1 MARCEPEAPDPAGP
15 TAVAAPIG
23 SGMLTTVPT
32 TRPQQTAVL
41 LTFVLISFAANSL
54 VTRYVVANG
63 LLDAYLLTVVR
74 FVAGAV
80 ALLALTIGGGD
91 RPSLTRA
98 NLWPAFWLGVYSVC
112 ISFGYQ
118 HIGAAAGTFVFYA
131 TVLAGLVAYDMVSR
145 TPVPT
150 ARAVG
155 ALVSIAGVAV
165 LTAPSAGDVTPLGV
179 LLLGVTG
186 AAWALYTAAGRTVT
200 DPRAAT
206 TGNFL
211 VLAVALLV
219 PIGVTVSGGP
229 TVTTTGLVLGAVM
242 GSVTTALS
250 YVAWYACQRRMS
262 ATTAGT
268 VQLVIPILAAAGAM
282 LLLGERLTLV
292 FVLAALLVFA
302 GLWIGRPR

>member
-1 MARCEPEAPDPAGP
+1 
-15 TAVAAPIG
+15 
-23 SGMLTTVPT
+23 MLTTVPT
-32 TRPQQTAVL
+32 TRQQTAVL
-41 LTFVLISFAANSL
+41 LSFVLVSFAANSL
-54 VTRYVVANG
+54 VTRYVVANR

-80 ALLALTIGGGD
+80 ALLVLTLSRGE

-98 NLWPAFWLGVYSVC
+98 NLWPAFWLGVYAVC

-131 TVLAGLVAYDMVSR
+131 TVLAGLVAYDVVSR
-145 TPVPT
+145 TPVP
-150 ARAVG
+150 RVRVVG
-155 ALVSIAGVAV
+155 ALVSLAGVGV
-165 LTAPSAGDVTPLGV
+165 LTAPAAGDVTPLGV
-179 LLLGVTG
+179 LLLAVTG

-200 DPRAAT
+200 DPQTAT
-206 TGNFL
+206 TGNFT

-219 PIGVTVSGGP
+219 PVGVTVSGGP
-229 TVTTTGLVLGAVM
+229 TVTTTGLVLAALM

-262 ATTAGT
+262 ATTSGT
-268 VQLVIPILAAAGAM
+268 VQTVIPILTAAAATV
-282 LLLGERLTLV
+282 LLGERLTVL

>member
-1 MARCEPEAPDPAGP
+1 
-15 TAVAAPIG
+15 
-23 SGMLTTVPT
+23 MLTTVPR
-32 TRPQQTAVL
+32 TRQQTAVL
-41 LTFVLISFAANSL
+41 LSFVLVSFAANSL
-54 VTRYVVANG
+54 VTRYVVGNR

-80 ALLALTIGGGD
+80 ALLVLTLSRGE

-98 NLWPAFWLGVYSVC
+98 NLWPAFWLGVYAVC

-145 TPVPT
+145 TPVP
-150 ARAVG
+150 RVRVVG
-155 ALVSIAGVAV
+155 ALVSLAGVGV
-165 LTAPSAGDVTPLGV
+165 LTAPAAGDVTPLGV
-179 LLLGVTG
+179 LLLAVTG

-200 DPRAAT
+200 DPQTAT
-206 TGNFL
+206 TGNFT
-211 VLAVALLV
+211 VLAVALMV
-219 PIGVTVSGGP
+219 PVGVTVSGGP
-229 TVTTTGLVLGAVM
+229 TVTTTGLVLAALM

-268 VQLVIPILAAAGAM
+268 VQTIIPILTAAAATV
-282 LLLGERLTLV
+282 LLGERLTVVL
-292 FVLAALLVFA
+292 VLAALLVFA

>member
-1 MARCEPEAPDPAGP
+1 VTGVPAP
-15 TAVAAPIG
+15 VG
-23 SGMLTTVPT
+23 SGMLTTVPK
-32 TRPQQTAVL
+32 TRPQQTAAL
-41 LTFVLISFAANSL
+41 LSFVLVSFAANSL
-54 VTRYVVANG
+54 MTRYVVANR

-80 ALLALTIGGGD
+80 ALLVLTLGRGD
-91 RPSLTRA
+91 RPSISRA
-98 NLWPAFWLGVYSVC
+98 NLWPAFWLGVYAVC

-131 TVLAGLVAYDMVSR
+131 TVLAGLVAYDVVTR
-145 TPVPT
+145 TPVPR

-155 ALVSIAGVAV
+155 ALVSIAGVGV

-179 LLLGVTG
+179 LLLTVTG
-186 AAWALYTAAGRTVT
+186 AAWALYTAAGRTGT
-200 DPRAAT
+200 DPRTTT
-206 TGNFL
+206 TGNFT

-219 PIGVTVSGGP
+219 PVGFTVSGGP
-229 TVTTTGLVLGAVM
+229 TVTITGLVLGAGM
-242 GSVTTALS
+242 GSLTTALA

-268 VQLVIPILAAAGAM
+268 VQSVIPILAAAGAM
-282 LLLGERLTLV
+282 LLLGERLTLL
-292 FVLAALLVFA
+292 FGLAALLVLA

>member
-1 MARCEPEAPDPAGP
+1 
-15 TAVAAPIG
+15 
-23 SGMLTTVPT
+23 MLTTVPT
-32 TRPQQTAVL
+32 TRQQTAVL
-41 LTFVLISFAANSL
+41 LSFVLVSFAANSL
-54 VTRYVVANG
+54 VTRYVVGNR

-80 ALLALTIGGGD
+80 ALLVLTLSRGE

-98 NLWPAFWLGVYSVC
+98 NLWPAFWLGVYAVC

-131 TVLAGLVAYDMVSR
+131 TVLAGLVAYDVVSR
-145 TPVPT
+145 TPVP
-150 ARAVG
+150 RVRVVG
-155 ALVSIAGVAV
+155 ALVSLAGVGV
-165 LTAPSAGDVTPLGV
+165 LTAPAAGDVTPLGV
-179 LLLGVTG
+179 LLLAVTG

-200 DPRAAT
+200 DPQTAT
-206 TGNFL
+206 TGNFT

-219 PIGVTVSGGP
+219 PVGVTVSGGP
-229 TVTTTGLVLGAVM
+229 TVTTTGLVLAALM

-268 VQLVIPILAAAGAM
+268 VQTVIPILTAAAATV
-282 LLLGERLTLV
+282 LLGERLTVLL
-292 FVLAALLVFA
+292 VLAALLVFA

>member
-1 MARCEPEAPDPAGP
+1 
-15 TAVAAPIG
+15 
-23 SGMLTTVPT
+23 MLTTVPT
-32 TRPQQTAVL
+32 TRQQTAVL
-41 LTFVLISFAANSL
+41 LSFVLVSFAANSL
-54 VTRYVVANG
+54 VTRYVVANR

-80 ALLALTIGGGD
+80 ALLVLTLSRGE

-98 NLWPAFWLGVYSVC
+98 NLWPAFWLGVYAVC

-131 TVLAGLVAYDMVSR
+131 TVLAGLVAYDVVSR
-145 TPVPT
+145 TPVP
-150 ARAVG
+150 RVRVVG
-155 ALVSIAGVAV
+155 ALVSLAGVGV
-165 LTAPSAGDVTPLGV
+165 LTAPAAGDVTPLGV
-179 LLLGVTG
+179 LLLAVTG

-200 DPRAAT
+200 DPQTAT
-206 TGNFL
+206 TGNFT

-219 PIGVTVSGGP
+219 PVGVTVSGGP
-229 TVTTTGLVLGAVM
+229 TVTTTGLVLAALM

-268 VQLVIPILAAAGAM
+268 VQTVIPILTAAAATV
-282 LLLGERLTLV
+282 LLGERLTVLL
-292 FVLAALLVFA
+292 VLAALLVFA

>member
-1 MARCEPEAPDPAGP
+1 
-15 TAVAAPIG
+15 
-23 SGMLTTVPT
+23 MLTTVPT
-32 TRPQQTAVL
+32 TRQQTAVL
-41 LTFVLISFAANSL
+41 LSFVLVSFAANSL
-54 VTRYVVANG
+54 VTRYVVANR

-80 ALLALTIGGGD
+80 ALLVLTLSRGE

-98 NLWPAFWLGVYSVC
+98 NLWPAFWLGVYAVC

-131 TVLAGLVAYDMVSR
+131 TVLAGLVAYDVVSR
-145 TPVPT
+145 TPVP
-150 ARAVG
+150 RVRVVG
-155 ALVSIAGVAV
+155 ALVSLAGVGV
-165 LTAPSAGDVTPLGV
+165 LTAPAAGDVTPLGV
-179 LLLGVTG
+179 LLLAVTG

-200 DPRAAT
+200 DPQTAT
-206 TGNFL
+206 TGNFT

-219 PIGVTVSGGP
+219 PVGVTVSGGP
-229 TVTTTGLVLGAVM
+229 TVTTTGLVLAALM

-262 ATTAGT
+262 ATTSGT
-268 VQLVIPILAAAGAM
+268 VQTVIPILTAAAATV
-282 LLLGERLTLV
+282 LLGERLTVLL
-292 FVLAALLVFA
+292 VLAALLVFA